1 MKRLVA
7 KSVAGSA
14 RTVSVASMQRSF
26 IVRKK
31 DNEVWSS
38 QKVKQLK
45 AFMIEWKCRE
55 VKLHWGKE
63 QVSFTCVFGASQER
77 VRLRR
82 TEKLYSR

>member
-45 AFMIEWKCRE
+45 AFITEWKCRSI
-55 VKLHWGKE
+55 KLHLG
-63 QVSFTCVFGASQER
+63 
-77 VRLRR
+77 
-82 TEKLYSR
+82 